1 MELVPRDGRYLRS
14 RVQVSWS
21 CTSTGNVVE
30 EAQLMVAGKDA
41 ERFGKALKLPVRG
54 APGMPGQKSLRDF
67 FPVSRQ
73 GGTQQGI
80 VIKKEDTQS
89 PCGELPTPSPA
100 TPPRREQASEIDCTE

>member
-1 MELVPRDGRYLRS
+1 
-14 RVQVSWS
+14 
-21 CTSTGNVVE
+21 
-30 EAQLMVAGKDA
+30 MVAGKDA

-89 PCGELPTPSPA
+89 PCGELSTPSPA